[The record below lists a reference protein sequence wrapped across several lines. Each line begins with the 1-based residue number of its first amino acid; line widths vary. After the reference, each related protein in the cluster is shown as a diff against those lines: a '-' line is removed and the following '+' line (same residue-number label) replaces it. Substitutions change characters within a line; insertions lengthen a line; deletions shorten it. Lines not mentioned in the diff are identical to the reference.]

1 MAKKVEMLTRNHAR
15 RGSAAVVALVSLS
28 LLVCMGTVLARLMKI
43 EADATLNF
51 REGIAAQSIA
61 EAGLRRAIVV
71 LYNNGNPHGLAETI
85 RRQSL
90 VGQYRLSTSAEAGL
104 LRLRSVGNVGAARRT
119 ASVLVRVT
127 PGASAEEPQ
136 PELTILSWSN

>member
-43 EADATLNF
+43 EADATQNF

-71 LYNNGNPHGLAETI
+71 LYNNGNPHGLVETI
-85 RRQSL
+85 QRAPF

-104 LRLRSVGNVGAARRT
+104 LRLRSVGNVGTARRT
-119 ASVLVRVT
+119 ASVLVRLT